1 MIERM
6 AGKNRQPGGG
16 GAVYGLGIIGALV
29 WYLQEASSFWQ
40 GVLGVL
46 KSFVWPALLVYDA
59 FKGLHH

>member
-1 MIERM
+1 MTDR
-6 AGKNRQPGGG
+6 RHRTGGG